1 MRKIVACVICS
12 VDGVVG
18 EPADWL
24 AMTAEETATIAARS
38 AFTDTI
44 LLGRAT
50 YETLAGELPHR
61 SGGMADFMNRTHKL
75 VVSTSLDHAAW
86 ENTDVIDPDV
96 TVGEALARLQR
107 APGNE
112 ILVLGSATLVQCL
125 LRREMID
132 ELVLLVQPVVQ
143 GAGRRLFDGFA
154 SCVPMRQMECVTFT
168 GGVVSLSYEMNVR
181 GPRGLNHQTPPP
193 PINAQEDTIVTTTTT
208 RTTRELDHR
217 VNDGLE
223 VKLLWNA
230 ATDRVSVAVEDERTG
245 EFFEF
250 GVDPEDALIAFNH
263 PYAYANA
270 TRTDHALAA

>member
-18 EPADWL
+18 EPAEWL

-38 AFTDTI
+38 AFSDTI

-50 YETLAGELPHR
+50 YQTLAGEWPHR
-61 SGGMADFMNRTHKL
+61 SGAMADFLNRTHKL
-75 VVSTSLDHAAW
+75 VVSTSLDHASW
-86 ENTDVIDPDV
+86 ENTDVIDPDA

-125 LRREMID
+125 LRRKLID
-132 ELVLLVQPVVQ
+132 ELVLLVQPVVK

-154 SCVPMRQMECVTFT
+154 SHVPMQQMKCVTFT
-168 GGVVSLSYEMNVR
+168 SGVVSLSYEMNVR
-181 GPRGLNHQTPPP
+181 DQCGLNHQTPPP
-193 PINAQEDTIVTTTTT
+193 RMNAQEDTIVTTTTT

-217 VNDGLE
+217 VNDGLD
-223 VKLLWNA
+223 VKLLWNS
-230 ATDRVSVAVEDERTG
+230 ATDRVSVAVEDGRTG

-250 GVDPEDALIAFNH
+250 EVDPEDALIAFSH

-270 TRTDHALAA
+270 TRTDHALAT